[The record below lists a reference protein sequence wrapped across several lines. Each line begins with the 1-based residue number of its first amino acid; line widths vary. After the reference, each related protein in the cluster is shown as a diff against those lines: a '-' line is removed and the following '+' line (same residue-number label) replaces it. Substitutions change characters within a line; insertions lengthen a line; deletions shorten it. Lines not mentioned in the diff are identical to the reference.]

1 MITPNQ
7 WFYDGQIRRFLVQFI
22 RAVSGFQVEFGKD
35 PNGNSVLKMVP
46 VIYGDGSRQVAQIIR
61 GNSENTMPCVP
72 AIAVYISGL
81 EYDRTRVQEPYHIGK
96 VHMRERK
103 YNDLTDEWEGQQGD
117 AYTVERLMPVPYKL
131 SMKLDMWT
139 SNTDQK
145 LQLWEQMAVL
155 FNPALEIQSTDN
167 YIDWTSLSAIFMDTT
182 SWTSR
187 SVPVGAE
194 DQIDVATWSFTLPI
208 WISPPARVKKLGIIQ
223 KIISNIYDDTGALS
237 EDMDITA
244 IGRSVVTPMGY
255 KVLYLG
261 NTLKLVKATE
271 TLDSN
276 GQIVIHLPND
286 PWNRLIDTFGTLKPG
301 VTEIRLLLP
310 DNVTQIVGT
319 VNYHPTD
326 DNLLLF
332 TPFVDTLP
340 ANNTP
345 PVNAIVDPQS
355 VLYDTVKNAVTGTR
369 FLLTNNVGSDENVAG
384 AEVWESNGHDLV
396 ADANDIVEFN
406 GTNWIVSLSAAAAT
420 EAKYVTNITT
430 GTQYKWTPEDQEWTK
445 SFEGMFM
452 PSNWSLIL

>member
-7 WFYDGQIRRFLVQFI
+7 FFYDGQVRRFLMQFI

-35 PNGNSVLKMVP
+35 PNGQSVLKMVP

-81 EYDRTRVQEPYHIGK
+81 EYDRQRVQEPYHISK
-96 VHMRERK
+96 VHLRERK
-103 YNDLTDEWEGQQGD
+103 YNDISEEWEGRQGD

-182 SWTSR
+182 NWTSR
-187 SVPVGAE
+187 SVPVGTE

-208 WISPPARVKKLGIIQ
+208 WISPPARVKKLGIIH
-223 KIISNIYDDTGALS
+223 KIITNIYDETGALS
-237 EDMDITA
+237 EDIDITE
-244 IGRSVVTPMGY
+244 IGRSVITPLGY

-261 NTLKLVKATE
+261 NTLKLVKAIE
-271 TLDSN
+271 TVDSQ
-276 GQIVIHLPND
+276 GRLVVHLPND
-286 PWNRLIDTFGTLKPG
+286 PWNRLIEMYGTLKPG
-301 VTEIRLLLP
+301 ITQIRLLLP
-310 DNVTQIVGT
+310 DNITEIIGT
-319 VNYHPTD
+319 VAYHPTD
-326 DNLLLF
+326 ENLLLF

-340 ANNTP
+340 ANNIP
-345 PVNAIVDPQS
+345 AVNAIVDPQS
-355 VLYDTVKNAVTGTR
+355 VSYDTIRNATVGTR
-369 FLLTNNVGSDENVAG
+369 FLLTNNVGANENLEG
-384 AEVWESNGHDLV
+384 AEAWHFNGHDLV
-396 ADANDIVEFN
+396 ANANDIVEFN
-406 GTNWIVSLSAAAAT
+406 GANWEVSFDSVAAT
-420 EAKYVTNITT
+420 EVKYVTNITT
-430 GTQYKWTPEDQEWTK
+430 GTQYKWTPDDQAWTK
-445 SFEGMFM
+445 SFEGLFD
-452 PSNWSLIL
+452 PGTWSLIL